1 MERIEIASC
10 GILWASSESYKVCES
25 VDESIMLSKFGT
37 PYDDFYRV
45 QLKLLELK
53 SENGRSSYDDRPVL

>member
-1 MERIEIASC
+1 MSLLGENRNSH
-10 GILWASSESYKVCES
+10 LKVCES

-53 SENGRSSYDDRPVL
+53 SENGLLISSYDDRPVL